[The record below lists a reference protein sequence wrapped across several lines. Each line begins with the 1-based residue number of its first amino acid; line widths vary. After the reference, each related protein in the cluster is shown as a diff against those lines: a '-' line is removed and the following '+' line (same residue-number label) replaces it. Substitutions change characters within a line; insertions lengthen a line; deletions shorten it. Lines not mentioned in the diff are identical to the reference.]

1 MEGGGPMEGVNFGL
15 LNSLDSY
22 TSYTIKD
29 LQQPRL
35 TKKDTYSSL
44 NRCFFKTLLDWETPN

>member
-1 MEGGGPMEGVNFGL
+1 MEEVNFGL

-35 TKKDTYSSL
+35 
-44 NRCFFKTLLDWETPN
+44 NRVEKTFQDKS